1 MRRILLFMLLFI
13 LSLPDAFGQSDEEIQ
28 VAAQKAVRAYSLNG
42 IQSSVQN
49 GTVTLTGF
57 VELCRDRLLALE
69 TVKRIY
75 GVKTINDQIE
85 VPGPRIPDAQ
95 LKAQIN
101 QIIKDRIH
109 KLGGFGYGSMKANVK
124 EGVVTLS
131 GAAAPELTTPAINAI
146 AGTLGVRNLIDN
158 VVRVSHYDFAPFG
171 ISGAP
176 RMNTTRPQ

>member
-1 MRRILLFMLLFI
+1 MRRILFLMLLFT
-13 LSLPDAFGQSDEEIQ
+13 LSLPVALGQSDQELQ

-42 IQSSVQN
+42 IQSSAQN
-49 GTVTLTGF
+49 GTVSLTGS
-57 VELCRDRLLALE
+57 VDLCRDRLLAVE

-75 GVKTINDQIE
+75 GVKAIRDQIE
-85 VPGPRIPDAQ
+85 VTGPWIPDAQ

-131 GAAAPELTTPAINAI
+131 GAAAPELAAPAINAI
-146 AGTLGVRNLIDN
+146 TGTLGVRNMIDK
-158 VVRVSHYDFAPFG
+158 VVRVSHYDFTPFG
-171 ISGAP
+171 IHGMP
-176 RMNTTRPQ
+176 RMNTEDPQ